1 MPSTTTIT
9 RTINVDPEFAA
20 QYRRAR
26 ALAGDTFVDKVIEV
40 ADATLAG
47 EHDPN
52 AARLAIRAYQWT
64 AGKLNSAE
72 YGDNTRV
79 DVSITHDVV
88 EHAPD
93 WMQRRLAPNPPPQTI
108 EADAEVIDADTTPE
122 PTNTSSGLVTSI
134 EAAAAD
140 KVTPKGA

>member
-9 RTINVDPEFAA
+9 RTINVDREFAA

-26 ALAGDTFVDKVIEV
+26 ALAGDTFVDKVIEI

-72 YGDNTRV
+72 YGDHQRI
-79 DVSITHDVV
+79 DVAVVHDTV

-93 WMQRRLAPNPPPQTI
+93 WMKKRLAPVVDV
-108 EADAEVIDADTTPE
+108 DAEVVEPGAQPTLANTPSTLAAD
-122 PTNTSSGLVTSI
+122 I
-134 EAAAAD
+134 AAAANAE
-140 KVTPKGA
+140 VTPKGQ